1 MTGRARSA
9 KEAEKDEKGKGLIK
23 LVSTS
28 HVEKGSEGQKKT
40 TKKTIIRTI
49 VRRVPKS
56 RSVSESKN
64 PESWAW

>member
-40 TKKTIIRTI
+40 TKKTINRTI

-64 PESWAW
+64 HESGAW